1 MKQALLAVS
10 VFLAGTTA
18 FGQNINDHKIS
29 FTYIQLPLQKIDS
42 QYDNYSVSVEH
53 AYEQANEDSTN
64 LFEIRQQAALAF
76 FNTQIEIYQNQ
87 RDSLDRIHLTNLAT
101 WEKQVNAGVTNPDG
115 TQLPRPNPPIYP
127 APPAYPRTEQPVLH
141 SEYLNENV
149 TQRINLAGYEV
160 GTGEVEITIT
170 LNPIR
175 NIRIVSGKKGT
186 GAATK
191 YTYSARYILP
201 IGVKV
206 TSPTQGIL
214 METTLFDNEQ
224 SYNMRDYD
232 SQFEY
237 ELYMKDNREVFFR
250 ELETYARSQALSMTN
265 DYINNQFGFVERN
278 RVAEI
283 YSVKSYKG
291 YDYTDVTNAF
301 TKITF
306 ALQEVSNSRDRSTAQ
321 AKIQDA
327 INATIGILEE
337 SNLSDNKSRINDKIT
352 AMLQCNLAE
361 LYVWQ
366 GEFDK
371 CEATMNIASNSGEGK
386 ARRHLDDEKGFYA
399 DQRKR
404 WEVHY

>member
-1 MKQALLAVS
+1 MKQALLALS

-29 FTYIQLPLQKIDS
+29 FKYIQLPLQKIDT
-42 QYDNYSVSVEH
+42 QFDNYSVSVEH

-64 LFEIRQQAALAF
+64 LFEIRQQAAMDLF
-76 FNTQIEIYQNQ
+76 KSQVGIYQNL
-87 RDSLDRIHLTNLAT
+87 RDSLDRIHLTNLAD
-101 WEKQVNAGVTNPDG
+101 WEKKVNAGVTNPDG
-115 TQLPRPNPPIYP
+115 TQLARPIPPMYP
-127 APPAYPRTEQPVLH
+127 DPPAYPRVEAPILH
-141 SEYLNENV
+141 SEYLNETV
-149 TQRINLAGYEV
+149 TQRVNLAGYEP
-160 GTGEVEITIT
+160 GEGEVEITIT

-175 NIRIVSGKKGT
+175 NIRIISGKKGS
-186 GAATK
+186 GASTK

-214 METTLFDNEQ
+214 METTLYDNEQ

-237 ELYMKDNREVFFR
+237 ELYMKDNKEAFFR
-250 ELETYARSQALSMTN
+250 QLETFARSQALSMTN

-283 YSVKSYKG
+283 YSVKSFKG
-291 YDYTDVTNAF
+291 YDYSDVTNAF
-301 TKITF
+301 TKTTF
-306 ALQEVSNSRDRSTAQ
+306 ALQEVSNSRDRSSATE
-321 AKIQDA
+321 KIQDA
-327 INATIGILEE
+327 INATIGVLEE
-337 SNLSDNKSRINDKIT
+337 SNLSDNKARINDKIT

-361 LYVWQ
+361 LYMWQ
-366 GEFDK
+366 GAFDK
-371 CEATMNIASNSGEGK
+371 SEATVNIAMNSGEGK
-386 ARRHLDDEKGFYA
+386 ARRHLNDEIGFYA